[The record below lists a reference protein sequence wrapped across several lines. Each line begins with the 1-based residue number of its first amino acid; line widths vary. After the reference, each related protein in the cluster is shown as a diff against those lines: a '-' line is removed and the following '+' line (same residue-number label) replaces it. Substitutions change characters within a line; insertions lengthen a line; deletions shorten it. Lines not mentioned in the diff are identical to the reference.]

1 MTEYFDALET
11 RSAEQRESDLFDNFP
26 AFLADISK
34 RIPGWKARF
43 KHHDLTQIN
52 SREKLASLPVMRKP
66 NLMEAQADKPPFGD
80 FVDTSLL
87 AGNRIFMSPGPVWE
101 PQAPGADPW
110 QAARS
115 FHAAGFRSG
124 DLVHCSIGF
133 TMTPGGAILD
143 EGIRA
148 LGGVVY
154 PAGVGNTEAQV
165 EAASVLNPVAYA
177 GTPDYLQT
185 MLDKADEMGKDLS
198 SIKRA
203 FVSGGALF
211 PSMREAYQVRGI
223 QVLQGY
229 ATADIGAI
237 AHETMHDGKL
247 CEGMILNENLI
258 LEIVR
263 PGTDDPVEVG
273 EVGEMVVTSFNKAYP
288 LVRFGTGDMSAII
301 NEPSSC
307 GRTNMRIK
315 GWMGRADQRTKIKG
329 MFVDPKQIDQL
340 VKAVDGMEKACL
352 VVARKDNK
360 DSMVLKAVG
369 DSLDAADLK
378 QKLSTIAKL
387 NGEVEIVESLPN
399 DGKVIDDQRDYDS

>member
-1 MTEYFDALET
+1 MAEYFDALET
-11 RSAEQRESDLFDNFP
+11 RSAQQREHDLFDDLP
-26 AFLADISK
+26 EVLADIVA
-34 RIPGWKARF
+34 RIPGWGTRF
-43 KHHDLTQIN
+43 KEHDLTQIN
-52 SREKLASLPVMRKP
+52 SREKLATLPVMRKP
-66 NLMEAQADKPPFGD
+66 DLMAAQNEKPPFGD

-101 PQAPGADPW
+101 PQAPGSDPW

-115 FHAAGFRSG
+115 FHAAGFRAG
-124 DLVHCSIGF
+124 DLVHCSMGF

-165 EAASVLNPVAYA
+165 DAAHTLKPVAYA

-211 PSMREAYQVRGI
+211 PSMREAYEARGI
-223 QVLQGY
+223 S
-229 ATADIGAI
+229 
-237 AHETMHDGKL
+237 E
-247 CEGMILNENLI
+247 
-258 LEIVR
+258 
-263 PGTDDPVEVG
+263 PG

-288 LVRFGTGDMSAII
+288 LIRFGTGDMSALI
-301 NEPSSC
+301 EEQSPC

-340 VKAVDGMEKACL
+340 VKAVDGMERACL
-352 VVARKDNK
+352 VVSRENNK
-360 DSMVLKAVG
+360 DTMILKAVG
-369 DSLDAADLK
+369 RGLNAQEVQTQLAN
-378 QKLSTIAKL
+378 IAKL
-387 NGEVEIVESLPN
+387 NGTVEVVESLPN
-399 DGKVIDDQRDYDS
+399 DGKVIDDQRDYTA